1 MSISGLLSNSYI
13 IVLQRF
19 WQFPGI
25 GLIIRYYVVE
35 YAIQRPLVSFSLEG
49 TLVTY
54 LMKLSL
60 MYLNIFN
67 PILTDKSDEN
77 NQGQLQIWTE
87 HSKLIFENR
96 KPVEK
101 SKNHF
106 SINSKVVLIFKIR
119 RLRLKN

>member
-1 MSISGLLSNSYI
+1 MTSNSYI

-25 GLIIRYYVVE
+25 GHYYLIISYYVVE
-35 YAIQRPLVSFSLEG
+35 YAIQRPLISFSLEA

-60 MYLNIFN
+60 SRYVPKYFN
-67 PILTDKSDEN
+67 PILTGKSDEN

-87 HSKLIFENR
+87 HSKLIFENL

-106 SINSKVVLIFKIR
+106 SII
-119 RLRLKN
+119 